1 MAVLFSA
8 VTITS
13 DSDQAEFLVAG
24 IPKSYAD
31 LEGWTAFESFMD
43 EVDTEQDIKVHVA
56 ACLYGEGEVFTA
68 TVTEVIKTDIYDKR
82 YEDIEVKDGKQKLI
96 LSTCYGSA
104 KSGRLLVIAEET

>member
-24 IPKSYAD
+24 VPKSYAD
-31 LEGWTAFESFMD
+31 LEGWTAFESFMN

-68 TVTEVIKTDIYDKR
+68 TPK
-82 YEDIEVKDGKQKLI
+82 KLRT
-96 LSTCYGSA
+96 SP
-104 KSGRLLVIAEET
+104 